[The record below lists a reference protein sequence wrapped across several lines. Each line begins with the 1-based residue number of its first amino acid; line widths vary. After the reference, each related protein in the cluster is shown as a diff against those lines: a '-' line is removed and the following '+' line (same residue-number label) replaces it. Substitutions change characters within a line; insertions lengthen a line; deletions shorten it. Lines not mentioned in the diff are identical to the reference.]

1 MHESVMQFITNHTYN
16 WVRGLDVLEV
26 GSYNVNGT
34 VRPTIEE
41 LQPASYLGIDF
52 RAGPGVDDVRDITK
66 PEHFPEG
73 PDSYDLIVCC
83 EVLEHVEDWR
93 AAINTMRSLL
103 KPSGVLLLTT
113 RSLGF
118 PLHEYPGDY
127 WRFSVLDMRCIF
139 AGWVDV
145 GVFNDGQ
152 VPGVFVVARKAPSL
166 DTIHVYRMP
175 GQ

>member
-1 MHESVMQFITNHTYN
+1 
-16 WVRGLDVLEV
+16 
-26 GSYNVNGT
+26 
-34 VRPTIEE
+34 
-41 LQPASYLGIDF
+41 
-52 RAGPGVDDVRDITK
+52 
-66 PEHFPEG
+66 
-73 PDSYDLIVCC
+73 
-83 EVLEHVEDWR
+83 
-93 AAINTMRSLL
+93 
-103 KPSGVLLLTT
+103 VLLLTT

-145 GVFNDGQ
+145 SVLNDGQ
-152 VPGVFVVARKAPSL
+152 VPGVFVVARKPPSL